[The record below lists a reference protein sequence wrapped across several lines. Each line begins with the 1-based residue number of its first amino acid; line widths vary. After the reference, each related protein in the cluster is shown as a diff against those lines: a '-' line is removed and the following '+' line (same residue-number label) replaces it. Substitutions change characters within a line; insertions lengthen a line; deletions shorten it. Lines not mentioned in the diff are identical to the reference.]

1 MSTRLGEW
9 ASSTE
14 SDHCFPSEVIT
25 QQPCSFYN
33 GNFSSSI
40 WGTPPAPPL
49 WRDSPPSSYSSY
61 SSAHDNAAGLSS
73 FAQHNMGPGTSCK
86 NEPATEQGK
95 RDANWTGI
103 GFHTGKQALAS
114 SPFTFGLPTSCS
126 AQSSSYACHDSLH
139 SGPSFSQSNS
149 AAKIADASK
158 CGRTV
163 IGSSMMPGETSNEC
177 FGKGRASSLEELSK
191 GWTAMLQAQAGLSGS
206 LDGSVGSLAGDPAA
220 ANDSQQPLQHAD
232 CNNVADADIPRTLVH
247 DRQSAQQSGAGPDLA
262 QFHPT
267 QFRNDEKDDLGT
279 FVFGSSASGMIFN
292 VGFSQQKGLNSPTL
306 GSRPTSS
313 LASIKGRKHNNS
325 IKRRGAAGLTS
336 RTSQPG
342 AFKCDM
348 DSSSSSS
355 SFLKFTMGVSDA
367 NCSRFSK
374 PCYQA
379 TFNAKSKSQHAQ
391 DIAIKLS
398 ASHASSLREE
408 NSHKDCFSAA
418 ASRNG
423 MRYSNSFD
431 RKSERRETSSQEAF
445 WEELSKTSSQTERIS
460 EEPKLTEYNL
470 NSAGKLSVEDAR
482 ERTAKT
488 GRLGEEMKRQKENQE
503 PNFSFGS
510 QNGTKPFVFGSYRAT
525 CNTRQTMSP
534 SDEIIKN
541 ERSLRGT
548 KDSKAFELLS
558 AKLGQRIANLG
569 KFHGDLANQQTVH
582 EGIKNHSA
590 SDSSLSR
597 FGKDEKSKDKATC
610 RSGDGADEYEK
621 RDTLHSAIDDI
632 REQLTKLGRFDT
644 EKQVLKDKTDTGR
657 LFSNGSTNGIAWEHA
672 IRELCDQILNLAHCD
687 NKREEETAKCS
698 ASEAHYGDF
707 NNSSSIL
714 GAVDVLT
721 KQIAK
726 LNSTVIGE
734 NENEHASSRNQHCV
748 NFTES
753 VEELCERIKT
763 LDKLNEERSDHNT
776 YSTVKDR
783 TDVVQEA
790 FVFTACCTTAQK
802 DSDSSHSHRSKA
814 FVNNSAKQAES
825 SRFYS
830 AVNPFTARQPTV
842 AEPFAATQP
851 TMANPSTAGQP
862 SSISEQ
868 QAEPSRFYTDS
879 DSSHSHRS
887 KAFVNNSAKQAES
900 SRFYPAVNP
909 FTARQP
915 TVAEP
920 FAATQPTMANPF
932 TAGQPSSISEQ
943 KAESS
948 RFYTAVNPF
957 TARQPTVAEPF
968 AATQST
974 MANPFT
980 AGQPSSISE
989 QQAEFSRFYPAVNPF
1004 TARQSTVAE
1013 PFAATQPTM
1022 ANPFTAGQPSS
1033 ISEQPSV
1040 INPFT
1045 AGQPSSIS
1053 EKLFSFERLSGVNN
1067 ANAGSSAE
1075 AFEFRGKGPL
1085 RERNMR
1091 RKNGRAFP
1099 NFRTCEKPDL
1109 AGSRK
1114 SAHLSSTIHS
1124 PGSPMEFSPCA
1135 NKGSPPSPMVP
1146 SSETEQEFVRMPSV
1160 SKLEEVVSMYV
1171 EEIRI
1176 ATSNLTVGNKQG
1188 CRYSE
1193 RASGETNPF
1202 VLPQRKGTWKRA
1214 PRKGTAVFV
1223 STEDLS
1229 TKRQSTNEP
1238 QMNYGGF
1245 DKGMARSFSPLT
1257 DLKGVSSR
1265 GGPQRHTVWNSSCGH
1280 FQNEKV
1286 ENCTEFNT
1294 DEKAKDEKC
1303 PSIARGTSASLLAT
1317 KCAAA
1322 EQTCEKWRLRGNQAY
1337 AKGDYEKAE
1346 DCYTRGV
1353 SSVSKGD
1360 TSESCIRSSML
1371 CYSNRAATRM
1381 AVGRIREALADCEQA
1396 IMLDSN
1402 FLRARLRAAS
1412 CHLALGE
1419 SGAAS
1424 VLFTECW
1431 RLAKEKS
1438 ILDSKLMEEALD
1450 GVKKCQNYDSSL
1462 EKASKLLEEEPSTDA
1477 LTALQLLNEALAVS
1491 PFSEATQDMK
1501 AQALFSLRRFEDVL
1515 QFCQKTLPPAEEN
1528 HGAFHHDG
1536 SFQKQSVSVNLW
1548 RWRMCG
1554 KALFQ
1559 LGRLDESLSLL
1570 TRYEEATCAL
1580 SSDQHANTESM
1591 ATTLN
1596 LIHYVLRH
1604 KAAGNEAFQAGR
1616 HTEALEHYSTALS
1629 CNSESRPY
1637 NAVCLCNRAAASQ
1650 ALGHIADAIADCSRA
1665 IVLDASYAKAIS
1677 RRATLHEIIRDFG
1690 QTCND
1695 LQRLIN
1701 LLEKQ
1706 ETIASSPKITR
1717 SASKSVLE
1725 LRQAQERL
1733 DKATKEM
1740 KKDCAVDHYLI
1751 LGLDVSC
1758 SASDIKKAYRK
1769 AALKHHPDKQFD
1781 AAFAG
1786 GNFTESSKIRKVAT
1800 FPENQCASMVDYIIE
1815 SRCGTFNMGPI

>member
-9 ASSTE
+9 ASITE
-14 SDHCFPSEVIT
+14 SDHCFPSEGIT
-25 QQPCSFYN
+25 QQPGSFYN
-33 GNFSSSI
+33 SNFSSSI

-49 WRDSPPSSYSSY
+49 WRDSLPSSYSSY
-61 SSAHDNAAGLSS
+61 SSTHDNAAGLSS

-86 NEPATEQGK
+86 NEPASEQK
-95 RDANWTGI
+95 EKYANSTGI
-103 GFHTGKQALAS
+103 RFHTGKQALAS
-114 SPFTFGLPTSCS
+114 SPFTFGLPTPCS

-149 AAKIADASK
+149 DAKTADASK
-158 CGRTV
+158 CRRTI
-163 IGSSMMPGETSNEC
+163 IGSSMMPGESSNES

-206 LDGSVGSLAGDPAA
+206 VSSLAGDQAA
-220 ANDSQQPLQHAD
+220 ANDSQHAD
-232 CNNVADADIPRTLVH
+232 CNNVADVDIPRTLVH
-247 DRQSAQQSGAGPDLA
+247 DRQSAKQFGAGPDLA
-262 QFHPT
+262 QFQPT
-267 QFRNDEKDDLGT
+267 QFRHDKKDDLGT

-292 VGFSQQKGLNSPTL
+292 VGFSQQKGFNSPTL

-313 LASIKGRKHNNS
+313 LASIKSRKHNNS
-325 IKRRGAAGLTS
+325 IKRRGAAGSTS
-336 RTSQPG
+336 STSQPG

-348 DSSSSSS
+348 DSSCSSS

-367 NCSRFSK
+367 NYSRFSK

-379 TFNAKSKSQHAQ
+379 TFNTKSKSQHAQ
-391 DIAIKLS
+391 DIANKLS

-408 NSHKDCFSAA
+408 NSHKDCFFAGA

-423 MRYSNSFD
+423 MRYSNSSD
-431 RKSERRETSSQEAF
+431 RKSERRETSSKEAF

-470 NSAGKLSVEDAR
+470 NSAGKLSAEDAR

-510 QNGTKPFVFGSYRAT
+510 LNGTKPFVFGSYRAT
-525 CNTRQTMSP
+525 CNTKQTMSP

-548 KDSKAFELLS
+548 KDSKAFELLV
-558 AKLGQRIANLG
+558 AKLGERIANLG
-569 KFHGDLANQQTVH
+569 KFHGDLVNQQTVR

-590 SDSSLSR
+590 SDSSSSR

-610 RSGDGADEYEK
+610 ISGDAADKYEK

-632 REQLTKLGRFDT
+632 CEQLTKLGRFDT

-687 NKREEETAKCS
+687 NKREEETAKSC
-698 ASEAHYGDF
+698 ASETHYGDF

-714 GAVDVLT
+714 GAVDGLT

-726 LNSTVIGE
+726 LNSTVTGE
-734 NENEHASSRNQHCV
+734 NENEHASSRSQHCV

-753 VEELCERIKT
+753 EEELRERIKT
-763 LDKLNEERSDHNT
+763 LGKLNEERSDHNT

-802 DSDSSHSHRSKA
+802 DSDNSHAHRSKA
-814 FVNNSAKQAES
+814 FVNNSPKQAES
-825 SRFYS
+825 SRL
-830 AVNPFTARQPTV
+830 
-842 AEPFAATQP
+842 
-851 TMANPSTAGQP
+851 
-862 SSISEQ
+862 
-868 QAEPSRFYTDS
+868 
-879 DSSHSHRS
+879 
-887 KAFVNNSAKQAES
+887 
-900 SRFYPAVNP
+900 YPAVNP
-909 FTARQP
+909 FTARH
-915 TVAEP
+915 
-920 FAATQPTMANPF
+920 
-932 TAGQPSSISEQ
+932 
-943 KAESS
+943 
-948 RFYTAVNPF
+948 
-957 TARQPTVAEPF
+957 
-968 AATQST
+968 
-974 MANPFT
+974 
-980 AGQPSSISE
+980 
-989 QQAEFSRFYPAVNPF
+989 
-1004 TARQSTVAE
+1004 STVAE

-1033 ISEQPSV
+1033 ISEQQAESSRFYPAVNPFTARQPTVAESFTATQPTMANPFTAGQPSSISEQQAESSRFYPAVNPFTARTTQPTMANPFTAGQPSSISEQQAESSRFYPAVSPFTARPPTMAESFAATQPTMANPFTAGHPSSISEQPSV
-1040 INPFT
+1040 TNPFT

-1053 EKLFSFERLSGVNN
+1053 EKLFSFERLSCVNN
-1067 ANAGSSAE
+1067 ANVGSSAE
-1075 AFEFRGKGPL
+1075 AFEFRGTKGPL
-1085 RERNMR
+1085 RGRNMR
-1091 RKNGRAFP
+1091 RKNGRAFS
-1099 NFRTCEKPDL
+1099 NFRTRLKPDL

-1124 PGSPMEFSPCA
+1124 PGSPMDFSPCA
-1135 NKGSPPSPMVP
+1135 NKASPPSPMVP

-1160 SKLEEVVSMYV
+1160 SKLEEVVSMNV

-1188 CRYSE
+1188 CGSSE
-1193 RASGETNPF
+1193 HASGETNPF

-1214 PRKGTAVFV
+1214 
-1223 STEDLS
+1223 
-1229 TKRQSTNEP
+1229 
-1238 QMNYGGF
+1238 
-1245 DKGMARSFSPLT
+1245 
-1257 DLKGVSSR
+1257 GVSSR
-1265 GGPQRHTVWNSSCGH
+1265 GGPQRHTVWNLSCGH
-1280 FQNEKV
+1280 FHDEKL
-1286 ENCTEFNT
+1286 ENCTEFKS

-1317 KCAAA
+1317 KWAAA

-1353 SSVSKGD
+1353 SSLSKGD

-1381 AVGRIREALADCEQA
+1381 AVGRIREALADCKQA

-1438 ILDSKLMEEALD
+1438 IFDSKLMEEALD
-1450 GVKKCQNYDSSL
+1450 GVKKCQNFDSSL
-1462 EKASKLLEEEPSTDA
+1462 EKASKLLEEESSLDA

-1501 AQALFSLRRFEDVL
+1501 AQALFSLRRFEDVVQL
-1515 QFCQKTLPPAEEN
+1515 CQKTLPPAEEN
-1528 HGAFHHDG
+1528 HGALHHDG
-1536 SFQKQSVSVNLW
+1536 SFQKQSVFANLW

-1554 KALFQ
+1554 NALFQ

-1580 SSDQHANTESM
+1580 SSDQ
-1591 ATTLN
+1591 
-1596 LIHYVLRH
+1596 
-1604 KAAGNEAFQAGR
+1604 
-1616 HTEALEHYSTALS
+1616 
-1629 CNSESRPY
+1629 
-1637 NAVCLCNRAAASQ
+1637 
-1650 ALGHIADAIADCSRA
+1650 
-1665 IVLDASYAKAIS
+1665 
-1677 RRATLHEIIRDFG
+1677 
-1690 QTCND
+1690 
-1695 LQRLIN
+1695 
-1701 LLEKQ
+1701 
-1706 ETIASSPKITR
+1706 
-1717 SASKSVLE
+1717 
-1725 LRQAQERL
+1725 
-1733 DKATKEM
+1733 
-1740 KKDCAVDHYLI
+1740 
-1751 LGLDVSC
+1751 
-1758 SASDIKKAYRK
+1758 
-1769 AALKHHPDKQFD
+1769 
-1781 AAFAG
+1781 
-1786 GNFTESSKIRKVAT
+1786 
-1800 FPENQCASMVDYIIE
+1800 
-1815 SRCGTFNMGPI
+1815 